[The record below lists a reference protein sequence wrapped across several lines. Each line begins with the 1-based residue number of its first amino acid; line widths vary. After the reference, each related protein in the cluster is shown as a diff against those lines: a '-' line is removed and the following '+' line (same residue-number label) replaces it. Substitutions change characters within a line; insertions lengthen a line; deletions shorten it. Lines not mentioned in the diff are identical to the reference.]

1 MQYHSVYTSEIL
13 INARLNVLLSV
24 RFAQL
29 NVSFCYM
36 YERNIVDSG
45 EISGFLLYELQLLI
59 NYRYFINPYR
69 YIFLDKFDKL

>member
-1 MQYHSVYTSEIL
+1 MYYHSVYTSEIL

-36 YERNIVDSG
+36 HKRNIVDSG
-45 EISGFLLYELQLLI
+45 EDQWISTIRTAII
-59 NYRYFINPYR
+59 NKLS
-69 YIFLDKFDKL
+69 IFY